1 MNNTITITRHAL
13 ALAGA
18 ILLVLC
24 AYYTSAFSTTS
35 TFITK
40 NKSFLK
46 SSQEGGEW
54 DNNDFLSSLGGG
66 NNPMDEGG
74 EESYQPP
81 VERINPGNDL
91 TDEEITGERIRK
103 ITI

>member
-1 MNNTITITRHAL
+1 
-13 ALAGA
+13 
-18 ILLVLC
+18 
-24 AYYTSAFSTTS
+24 
-35 TFITK
+35 
-40 NKSFLK
+40 
-46 SSQEGGEW
+46 
-54 DNNDFLSSLGGG
+54 
-66 NNPMDEGG
+66 MDEGG